1 MNIYERSFLMA
12 QFERVAVTGAAG
24 LLGRYLVDALDAPGR
39 RLTAF
44 DRREPDQRA
53 LDAHPDVEWQTGD
66 MLDRAALDRLVADK
80 DAIVHAAAVPNIWS
94 GNGETIMKVN
104 VLGTWQLFDAA
115 EAAGVKRVVLCS
127 SDSVVGYTVHE
138 GRLVPPQYA
147 PVDDVH
153 PLQAT
158 DPYAL
163 SKILCEDIARAAAYR
178 GMEVVVLRPVFIAY
192 PEMEGEIRARAAS
205 PSTYR
210 GGMAGGPSTAGG
222 GPLHHH
228 VDPRDV
234 GAAFAA
240 ALSFD
245 FDTAKPRYERFFLT
259 AQTTLSPEPTLARLE
274 RLLGQPIPVRNPEQ
288 FERNPFAPL
297 YDLAPLR
304 ERLGFVP
311 QYDQRHLLDL
321 DK

>member
-1 MNIYERSFLMA
+1 MME
-12 QFERVAVTGAAG
+12 FERVAVTGAAG
-24 LLGRYLVDALDAPGR
+24 LLGHYLVNALNTPGR

-44 DRREPDQRA
+44 DRRTPDDGQIKE
-53 LDAHPDVEWQTGD
+53 HPDVEWQTGEL
-66 MLDRAALDRLVADK
+66 LDRVALDRLVAGK
-80 DAIVHAAAVPNIWS
+80 DAVVHAAAVPNIWS
-94 GNGETIMKVN
+94 GSADTIMQVN

-115 EAAGVKRVVLCS
+115 EAAGVTRVVLCS

-138 GRLVPPQYA
+138 GSLVAPRYA
-147 PVDDVH
+147 PVDDHH

-163 SKILCEDIARAAAYR
+163 SKILCEDIARSFAYR

-192 PEMEGEIRARAAS
+192 PEMAGEIRARAAS
-205 PSTYR
+205 PLTYR

-245 FDTAKPRYERFFLT
+245 FGTTTLRYERFFVT
-259 AQTTLSPEPTLARLE
+259 AQTTLSPEPTLFRLE
-274 RLLGQPIPVRNPEQ
+274 RLLGRPVPVSNPAQ

-297 YDLAPLR
+297 YDLAPAR
-304 ERLGFVP
+304 ERLGFVAKH
-311 QYDQRHLLDL
+311 DQRHLLETGH
-321 DK
+321 